1 MKNIIKFTA
10 QNIYNELEESDWGTH
25 KEYDLDM
32 YARSH
37 ALLTPEQRKQV
48 VEQVLT
54 LMEESRKDWENL
66 PETSL
71 TKELNNLFTFFEVD
85 GFFETPNKVYMYCCK
100 EGVQE
105 HKEFDGLHQ
114 ILECMKAIID
124 IGNYQVTNIDI
135 HLMKYGGYEAN
146 ISLKQL

>member
-1 MKNIIKFTA
+1 MENIIEFTA
-10 QNIYNELEESDWGTH
+10 QNIYNELKESGWGEH
-25 KEYDLDM
+25 GEYDLDM

-37 ALLTPEQRKQV
+37 ALLTPEQRVHV
-48 VEQVLT
+48 VEQVLS
-54 LMEESRKDWENL
+54 LMEASRKDWANL

-85 GFFETPNKVYMYCCK
+85 GFFETPTKVYMYCCK
-100 EGVQE
+100 EGL
-105 HKEFDGLHQ
+105 DGLHQ
-114 ILECMKAIID
+114 ILECMKAICD
-124 IGNYQVTNIDI
+124 IGNYKVIDIDI